1 MISSDDNRLY
11 KRVGWI
17 FITVGIIF
25 CTVGGAG
32 YAGQLFV
39 RKSMCP
45 AEAVVTARYPG
56 GTEVEYSANGQIYR
70 SVLNYSSDFLRE
82 GDTLTVYY
90 QADHP
95 EETAFGEPVIFLVFI
110 ITGLVVLLTGVFAG
124 RRYAGMQQ
132 KHQYLMKNGQKLYA
146 EIIRVD
152 SDYRYQ
158 RSYAYAKKIICQ
170 YHSPDGKIHIFESE
184 PIWLDLPSGLIGK
197 KAAVYVERGNDANYF
212 VDLSFITSDVEIHI
226 H

>member
-1 MISSDDNRLY
+1 MISSDANRLY

-32 YAGQLFV
+32 YVGQLFA

-56 GTEVEYSANGQIYR
+56 GTEVEYSANGRMYR
-70 SVLNYSSDFLRE
+70 SILNYSSDFLRE
-82 GDTLTVYY
+82 GDTVMIYY
-90 QADHP
+90 QAGHP
-95 EETAFGEPVIFLVFI
+95 EKTAFGEPVIFLVFI
-110 ITGLVVLLTGVFAG
+110 IVGLIVLLTGIFAG
-124 RRYAGMQQ
+124 RRYAGMQRR
-132 KHQYLMKNGQKLYA
+132 HRYLMENGQKLYA

-158 RSYAYAKKIICQ
+158 RSRAYAKKIICQ
-170 YHSPDGKIHIFESE
+170 YNSPDGRIHVFESE
-184 PIWLDLPSGLIGK
+184 PIWLDLSSDLIGK
-197 KAAVYVERGNDANYF
+197 EASVYVERENYNNYF